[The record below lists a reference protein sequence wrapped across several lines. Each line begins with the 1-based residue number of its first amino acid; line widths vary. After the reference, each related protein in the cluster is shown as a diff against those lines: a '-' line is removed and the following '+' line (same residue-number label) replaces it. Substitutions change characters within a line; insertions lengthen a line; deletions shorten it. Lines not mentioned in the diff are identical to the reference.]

1 MSYTKS
7 KHFIKSKLREE
18 TSLVSAQSEFE
29 RDDDDPLSIRSLSIT
44 SLGIIFALLTFL
56 LPSISILIGR
66 PFSLGNEII
75 FNHNFEKDD
84 DDPLSIRSLSIT
96 SLGIIFA
103 FLTIFLPSIS
113 ILIGRPLS
121 QGNEIIH
128 NHDFKK
134 DGP

>member
-7 KHFIKSKLREE
+7 KHYINGKLSEE
-18 TSLVSAQSEFE
+18 TSLGSAQSDFE
-29 RDDDDPLSIRSLSIT
+29 RDDDDPLSIRS
-44 SLGIIFALLTFL
+44 F
-56 LPSISILIGR
+56 
-66 PFSLGNEII
+66 
-75 FNHNFEKDD
+75 
-84 DDPLSIRSLSIT
+84 SIT

-128 NHDFKK
+128 NHNFKK

>member
-7 KHFIKSKLREE
+7 KHFIKSKSSEE
-18 TSLVSAQSEFE
+18 SSPGSAQSDFE
-29 RDDDDPLSIRSLSIT
+29 R
-44 SLGIIFALLTFL
+44 
-56 LPSISILIGR
+56 
-66 PFSLGNEII
+66 
-75 FNHNFEKDD
+75 DD

-121 QGNEIIH
+121 QGNEVIF

-134 DGP
+134 DGS

>member
-1 MSYTKS
+1 MQFIQSKSSEESSYG
-7 KHFIKSKLREE
+7 
-18 TSLVSAQSEFE
+18 SARNDFE
-29 RDDDDPLSIRSLSIT
+29 R
-44 SLGIIFALLTFL
+44 
-56 LPSISILIGR
+56 
-66 PFSLGNEII
+66 
-75 FNHNFEKDD
+75 DD

-113 ILIGRPLS
+113 ILISRPLS
-121 QGNEIIH
+121 QENKIIH

>member
-1 MSYTKS
+1 LSYTKS
-7 KHFIKSKLREE
+7 KQFIQSKSSEE
-18 TSLVSAQSEFE
+18 SPYGSARSDFE

-44 SLGIIFALLTFL
+44 SLGIIFA
-56 LPSISILIGR
+56 I
-66 PFSLGNEII
+66 
-75 FNHNFEKDD
+75 
-84 DDPLSIRSLSIT
+84 
-96 SLGIIFA
+96 
-103 FLTIFLPSIS
+103 LTIFFPSIS

>member
-7 KHFIKSKLREE
+7 KQFIQSKLSEE
-18 TSLVSAQSEFE
+18 SSLDSARSDFE
-29 RDDDDPLSIRSLSIT
+29 RDDDDPLSIKSLSV
-44 SLGIIFALLTFL
+44 
-56 LPSISILIGR
+56 
-66 PFSLGNEII
+66 
-75 FNHNFEKDD
+75 
-84 DDPLSIRSLSIT
+84 T

-103 FLTIFLPSIS
+103 FLTVLLPSIS

-128 NHDFKK
+128 NQDFKK

>member
-7 KHFIKSKLREE
+7 KHFVKNKLTEE
-18 TSLVSAQSEFE
+18 SSLGSAQSDFE
-29 RDDDDPLSIRSLSIT
+29 RDDDDPLSVRSLSIT
-44 SLGIIFALLTFL
+44 SLGIIFA
-56 LPSISILIGR
+56 I
-66 PFSLGNEII
+66 
-75 FNHNFEKDD
+75 
-84 DDPLSIRSLSIT
+84 
-96 SLGIIFA
+96 
-103 FLTIFLPSIS
+103 LTILLPSIS

>member
-7 KHFIKSKLREE
+7 KQFIQSKSSEE
-18 TSLVSAQSEFE
+18 SSKGSARNDFE
-29 RDDDDPLSIRSLSIT
+29 R
-44 SLGIIFALLTFL
+44 
-56 LPSISILIGR
+56 
-66 PFSLGNEII
+66 
-75 FNHNFEKDD
+75 DD

-103 FLTIFLPSIS
+103 FLTILLPSIG

>member
-7 KHFIKSKLREE
+7 KQFIQSKSSEE
-18 TSLVSAQSEFE
+18 SSHVSARSDFE
-29 RDDDDPLSIRSLSIT
+29 RDDDDPLSI
-44 SLGIIFALLTFL
+44 
-56 LPSISILIGR
+56 
-66 PFSLGNEII
+66 
-75 FNHNFEKDD
+75 K
-84 DDPLSIRSLSIT
+84 SLSIT

-103 FLTIFLPSIS
+103 FLTILLPSIS

-128 NHDFKK
+128 NQNFKK

>member
-7 KHFIKSKLREE
+7 KQFIQSKSSEE
-18 TSLVSAQSEFE
+18 SSHGSARNDFE
-29 RDDDDPLSIRSLSIT
+29 RD
-44 SLGIIFALLTFL
+44 
-56 LPSISILIGR
+56 
-66 PFSLGNEII
+66 
-75 FNHNFEKDD
+75 DD

-121 QGNEIIH
+121 QGNEIIQ

>member
-7 KHFIKSKLREE
+7 KHFVKTKLTEE
-18 TSLVSAQSEFE
+18 SSLGIVQSDFE

-56 LPSISILIGR
+56 LPSL
-66 PFSLGNEII
+66 
-75 FNHNFEKDD
+75 
-84 DDPLSIRSLSIT
+84 
-96 SLGIIFA
+96 
-103 FLTIFLPSIS
+103 S

-121 QGNEIIH
+121 KGNEVIF

-134 DGP
+134 DGS